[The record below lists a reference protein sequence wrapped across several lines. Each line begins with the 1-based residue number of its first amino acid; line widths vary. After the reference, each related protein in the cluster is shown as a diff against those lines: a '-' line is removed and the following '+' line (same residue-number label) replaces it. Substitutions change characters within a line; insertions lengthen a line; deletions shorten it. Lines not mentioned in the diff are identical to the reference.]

1 MTATESPSFLCSLT
15 SDNPTGGPLCQ
26 SLRIGIWEPSPSF
39 VYDKSAEEVGIRAEV
54 TIVAGVG
61 GFGPQLGS
69 RAGALVSVL
78 HAETEL

>member
-1 MTATESPSFLCSLT
+1 M
-15 SDNPTGGPLCQ
+15 
-26 SLRIGIWEPSPSF
+26 
-39 VYDKSAEEVGIRAEV
+39 VYDESAEVLRIRAEV

>member
-1 MTATESPSFLCSLT
+1 MGLPPDLQLKNLIVSLT
-15 SDNPTGGPLCQ
+15 SLTREKW
-26 SLRIGIWEPSPSF
+26 SLRIGIWEASASL
-39 VYDKSAEEVGIRAEV
+39 VYDESAEVLRIRAEV
-54 TIVAGVG
+54 TIVAGVVG